1 MVIQNFLNY
10 TIFLS
15 FRLHPGKSIRYN
27 GFHHIKIMR
36 NLLVTGGAGFIG
48 SNFIQTILAHN
59 SNISITNFDSLTYAG
74 NLDNLSSVASDP
86 RYLFIR
92 GDIRDLDHLGNLFA
106 DNRFEAVVHFA
117 AESHVDRSIENPSDF
132 VLTNVVGTNN
142 LLKMCLD
149 HWKGLSSNDREKF
162 RFLHISTDEVFGSLS
177 PNDPPFK
184 EETPYSPNSPY
195 AASKAASDHM
205 VRSYFRTY
213 GLPAIV
219 TNCSNNYGPYQFPE
233 KLIPLIILNALEGLP
248 LPLYGD
254 GLQIRDWLFV
264 EDHCEALLTIL
275 EKGQPGQSYNIGG
288 SNQPAN
294 LEITKQICKILDEML
309 PNSPHRPHAQLITF
323 IKDRPGHDRRYA
335 MDTSK
340 LSQELGWTPKHELN
354 KGLQETVQWYLDN
367 LDWVEKIKD
376 RPSYNDWIRLNY
388 SGREKV

>member
-1 MVIQNFLNY
+1 
-10 TIFLS
+10 
-15 FRLHPGKSIRYN
+15 
-27 GFHHIKIMR
+27 MR

-86 RYLFIR
+86 RYLFIQ

-106 DNRFEAVVHFA
+106 DNRFEAVIHFA

-149 HWKGLSSNDREKF
+149 RWKGLSSNDREKF
-162 RFLHISTDEVFGSLS
+162 RFLHISTDEVFGSLA

-288 SNQPAN
+288 SNQPTN

-354 KGLQETVQWYLDN
+354 KGLQETVQWYLDK

>member
-1 MVIQNFLNY
+1 
-10 TIFLS
+10 
-15 FRLHPGKSIRYN
+15 
-27 GFHHIKIMR
+27 MR

-48 SNFIQTILAHN
+48 SNFIQTILTLN
-59 SNISITNFDSLTYAG
+59 SNISIINFDSLTYAG
-74 NLDNLSSVASDP
+74 NLDNLASVASDP
-86 RYLFIR
+86 RYIFIQ

-106 DNRFEAVVHFA
+106 ENRFDVVVHFA

-149 HWKGLSSNDREKF
+149 HWKGLTGNDSEKF
-162 RFLHISTDEVFGSLS
+162 RFLHISTDEVFGSLA
-177 PNDPPFK
+177 PDDPPFT

-195 AASKAASDHM
+195 AASKAASDHL
-205 VRSYFRTY
+205 VRSYFMTY
-213 GLPAIV
+213 GLPVVIS
-219 TNCSNNYGPYQFPE
+219 NCSNNYGPYQFPE
-233 KLIPLIILNALEGLP
+233 KLIPLIILNAVEGLP

-254 GLQIRDWLFV
+254 GQQIRDWLFV

-288 SNQPAN
+288 SNQPTN

-309 PNSPHRPHAQLITF
+309 PNSPHRPHEQLITF

-340 LSQELGWTPKHELN
+340 IFHDLSWAPKHELH
-354 KGLQETVQWYLDN
+354 KGLQETVRWYLDN

-376 RPSYNDWIRLNY
+376 RPSYNDWIKHNY